1 MKASLVTYD
10 FRKLHKKLGIKII
23 NHGIY
28 QKAAQN
34 SQQSKF
40 DCSKFQGLTFISVK
54 IIKKGVIFC

>member
-28 QKAAQN
+28 QRLPKIANNPNLIAQN
-34 SQQSKF
+34 F
-40 DCSKFQGLTFISVK
+40 RD
-54 IIKKGVIFC
+54 